1 MPRKKE
7 QTIDA
12 HIGARVRLR
21 RLMLGMSQ
29 ESLGGQLSLTF
40 QQIQKYE
47 KGVNRISTS
56 RLYALAR
63 ALSMPVNYF
72 FEGLSNPDL
81 PSDYDSLQE
90 ANTASPYLDFVSS
103 GEGVQL
109 NKAFLKIEDDV
120 TRRKIL
126 AIVEDIARVAG
137 DTKS

>member
-1 MPRKKE
+1 
-7 QTIDA
+7 
-12 HIGARVRLR
+12 
-21 RLMLGMSQ
+21 MLGMSQ

-47 KGVNRISTS
+47 KGINRISAS

-63 ALSMPVNYF
+63 ALSVPVNYF
-72 FEGLSNPDL
+72 FEGLSKPDL
-81 PSDYDSLQE
+81 SSDYDSLQE
-90 ANTASPYLDFVSS
+90 ANTVSPYLDFVSS

-109 NKAFLKIEDDV
+109 NKAFLKIEDYV

-126 AIVEDIARVAG
+126 TIVGDIARVAG

>member
-12 HIGARVRLR
+12 YIGARVRLR

-47 KGVNRISTS
+47 KGVNRISAS

-63 ALSMPVNYF
+63 ALSVPVNYF

>member
-12 HIGARVRLR
+12 YIGARVRLR

-47 KGVNRISTS
+47 KGVNRISAS

-63 ALSMPVNYF
+63 ALSVPVNYF

-90 ANTASPYLDFVSS
+90 ANTVSPYLDFVSS

>member
-47 KGVNRISTS
+47 KGVNRISAR

-63 ALSMPVNYF
+63 ALSVPVNYF

-90 ANTASPYLDFVSS
+90 ANTVSPYLDFVSS
-103 GEGVQL
+103 GEGVHL

>member
-47 KGVNRISTS
+47 KGVNRISAS

-63 ALSMPVNYF
+63 ALSVPVNYF

-90 ANTASPYLDFVSS
+90 ANTVSPYLDFVSS

>member
-12 HIGARVRLR
+12 YIGARVRLR

-47 KGVNRISTS
+47 KGVNRISAS

-63 ALSMPVNYF
+63 ALSVPVNYF

-90 ANTASPYLDFVSS
+90 ANTVSPLF
-103 GEGVQL
+103 GFRFQW
-109 NKAFLKIEDDV
+109 
-120 TRRKIL
+120 
-126 AIVEDIARVAG
+126 
-137 DTKS
+137 

>member
-12 HIGARVRLR
+12 HIGARLRLR

-47 KGVNRISTS
+47 KGVNRISAS

-63 ALSMPVNYF
+63 ALSVPVNYF

-90 ANTASPYLDFVSS
+90 ANTVSPYLDFVSS

>member
-47 KGVNRISTS
+47 KGVNRISAS

-63 ALSMPVNYF
+63 ALSVPVNYF